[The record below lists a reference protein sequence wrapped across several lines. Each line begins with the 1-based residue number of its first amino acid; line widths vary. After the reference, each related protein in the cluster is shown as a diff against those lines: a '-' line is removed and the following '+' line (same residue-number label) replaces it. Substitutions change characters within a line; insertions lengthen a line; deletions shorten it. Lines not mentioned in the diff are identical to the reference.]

1 MNKSEPGK
9 VGSTFQTEGT
19 AGSKT
24 GGPTRAQSA
33 IRESSVSGW
42 GGGYDGRDVRLRNLG
57 FILWAVVNSERV
69 SAEEQCG
76 QIYISETSLW

>member
-1 MNKSEPGK
+1 MSKSEPGK

-19 AGSKT
+19 AGTKT

-42 GGGYDGRDVRLRNLG
+42 GV
-57 FILWAVVNSERV
+57 
-69 SAEEQCG
+69 
-76 QIYISETSLW
+76 